1 MAGCRAW
8 KTLGKCGVRKIA
20 FLLSDRRGVI
30 VLTQEQIRKKL
41 YASAEQFKDAYMAKQ
56 YARAKN
62 IYDTAE
68 RVALF
73 VDLPMDDRRKLFMS
87 QNDSNDK
94 DAKPIWGAFNQ
105 DMVRDAYM
113 QCIKAGQ
120 TFEMKKYEDTVYGK
134 KNP

>member
-1 MAGCRAW
+1 M
-8 KTLGKCGVRKIA
+8 
-20 FLLSDRRGVI
+20 
-30 VLTQEQIRKKL
+30 LTQEQIRKKL
-41 YASAEQFKDAYMAKQ
+41 YESAEQFKDAYMAKQ

-73 VDLPMDDRRKLFMS
+73 VDLSMDDRHKLFMNQTES
-87 QNDSNDK
+87 DDK
-94 DAKPIWGAFNQ
+94 DAKPEWGAFNQ

-113 QCIKAGQ
+113 QCIKANQ
-120 TFEMKKYEDTVYGK
+120 TFDTKKYEDTVYGK

>member
-1 MAGCRAW
+1 M
-8 KTLGKCGVRKIA
+8 
-20 FLLSDRRGVI
+20 
-30 VLTQEQIRKKL
+30 LTQEQIRKKL

-73 VDLPMDDRRKLFMS
+73 VDLPADDRKKLFMA
-87 QNDSNDK
+87 QNDSDDK
-94 DAKPIWGAFNQ
+94 DAKPEWGAFNQ

-113 QCIKAGQ
+113 QCIKANQ
-120 TFEMKKYEDTVYGK
+120 TFDTKKYADTVYGK
-134 KNP
+134 GNP